1 MAHLVLVERWDE
13 GRKAGEGDSTQGRD
27 RVDNQA
33 ERKGGREEGR
43 EGGREGGRKGRFRTI
58 RFE

>member
-13 GRKAGEGDSTQGRD
+13 GRRAGEGDSTQGRD

-33 ERKGGREEGR
+33 ERKGEREEGR
-43 EGGREGGRKGRFRTI
+43 EGGRDG
-58 RFE
+58 FERSGLNK